1 MMRVKRRPAL
11 AAVAFSCLVGV
22 AACGGELPAEAPVL
36 APEAG
41 TVTPP
46 VTAEAEPPGQP
57 EVSEPAPAPPAA
69 EASAATQ
76 PAGQSLVAE
85 HEAGN
90 VDVTLE
96 EVGRTSDETL
106 TVRGRLQSQSTDD
119 KLVATGSASWYDP
132 YLLSGSAYLIDPVNK
147 KKYLVITDS
156 ERRPLASRYRAQF
169 GELSLPA
176 GGEALAWAMFP
187 APPADVTQIS
197 IYLPGVPPFE
207 DVPIVP

>member
-1 MMRVKRRPAL
+1 MT
-11 AAVAFSCLVGV
+11 
-22 AACGGELPAEAPVL
+22 APV
-36 APEAG
+36 A
-41 TVTPP
+41 
-46 VTAEAEPPGQP
+46 AEAETPGQP
-57 EVSEPAPAPPAA
+57 EASESAPARPAA
-69 EASAATQ
+69 E
-76 PAGQSLVAE
+76 
-85 HEAGN
+85 HEVGD

-106 TVRGRLQSQSTDD
+106 TIRWRLQSQSTDD

-169 GELSLPA
+169 GELTLPA
-176 GGEALAWAMFP
+176 GEEALAWAMFP